1 MSTQKNLTSLYI
13 NKVDSR
19 STYNK
24 MKQQGLTQDGQLYLV
39 EEEVSIDNIPEL
51 QETLDNKVDKVS
63 GKGLSTNDYNATE
76 KSHVQTAYEHS
87 QATHAPSNAEANQNA
102 YSNIKVGT
110 TTVSAKST
118 TDTIT
123 LEAGDNVTLTPDA
136 TNKKVTI
143 KATNTVYSHPTHTA
157 KTNGFYKVT
166 VDSLGHV
173 SDTTAVSKSDI
184 TALGIPSQDTVYEEA
199 SSSSAGIMK
208 LYTSTG
214 TNTDGT
220 MTQSAIKSALDGK
233 AASSHGHSASDITS
247 GTLSIARGGTGATT
261 VADARTNL
269 NVYSKDETDTKLGK
283 KANLKHKHIVSDVV
297 DLGVV
302 EGTGYT
308 YDDNGVTA
316 NGTQAVIDIASG
328 GTGAITASG
337 ALANL
342 GALPVQ
348 DLSVNTTAPGTANY
362 GRTLTVTSASSDKYY
377 IGIDEYGK
385 LWGGQATNNASS
397 ITWYPAIM
405 NNSNNGKVSITA
417 SSFEINN
424 ATLYVHSSAIWAP
437 WLSLKSGNTMYFYPN
452 DQTELYAWMDK
463 QTTGVRFC
471 PQADAK
477 GAIGHNNYRWNSIY
491 SSNGTI
497 QTSDRRKKKD
507 ISDDISVYKDI
518 LSEITPVRYRYND
531 IEGDKIRIGFIAQD
545 LDSLFE
551 KHGLDPR
558 DFAAIRLDD
567 VDPTDIIPDG
577 KVYGLSYEGFV
588 ALNTALIQDLQKE
601 NAKLKSRLS
610 ALEEKLEDSNV
621 G

>member
-1 MSTQKNLTSLYI
+1 MASKNIKTRIKYKRDTSANWTKNDPVLLNGEIVIVDTANGETRTKTGDGTSKYSALPFDDEAMRNLVN
-13 NKVDSR
+13 NKV
-19 STYNK
+19 
-24 MKQQGLTQDGQLYLV
+24 
-39 EEEVSIDNIPEL
+39 E
-51 QETLDNKVDKVS
+51 KVT

-118 TDTIT
+118 TDTVT

-143 KATNTVYSHPTHTA
+143 KATDTVYSHPTHTA

-233 AASSHGHSASDITS
+233 A
-247 GTLSIARGGTGATT
+247 
-261 VADARTNL
+261 N
-269 NVYSKDETDTKLGK
+269 SKH
-283 KANLKHKHIVSDVV
+283 NHIVSDVV

-316 NGTQAVIDIASG
+316 SGTQAVIDIASG

>member
-118 TDTIT
+118 TDTVT

-233 AASSHGHSASDITS
+233 A
-247 GTLSIARGGTGATT
+247 
-261 VADARTNL
+261 N
-269 NVYSKDETDTKLGK
+269 SKH
-283 KANLKHKHIVSDVV
+283 NHIVSDVV

>member
-24 MKQQGLTQDGQLYLV
+24 MKQQGLTQDDQLYLV
-39 EEEVSIDNIPEL
+39 EEEVSIDDIPEL

-87 QATHAPSNAEANQNA
+87 QATHAPSNAEANVQ
-102 YSNIKVGT
+102 S
-110 TTVSAKST
+110 
-118 TDTIT
+118 DW
-123 LEAGDNVTLTPDA
+123 NVTNTSSDAYIKNKPGTGTSATSGLT
-136 TNKKVTI
+136 KI
-143 KATNTVYSHPTHTA
+143 YTA
-157 KTNGFYKVT
+157 
-166 VDSLGHV
+166 
-173 SDTTAVSKSDI
+173 
-184 TALGIPSQDTVYEEA
+184 
-199 SSSSAGIMK
+199 
-208 LYTSTG
+208 TG

-220 MTQSAIKSALDGK
+220 MTQKAITDALGGKSDSNHNHDGRYYTETEIDTKLDGK
-233 AASSHGHSASDITS
+233 AK
-247 GTLSIARGGTGATT
+247 
-261 VADARTNL
+261 
-269 NVYSKDETDTKLGK
+269 SKH
-283 KANLKHKHIVSDVV
+283 NHIMSDVL
-297 DLGVV
+297 DLNLV
-302 EGTGYT
+302 EGTGFSY
-308 YDDNGVTA
+308 NEGGVTA
-316 NGTQAVIDIASG
+316 SGTYAILNPSSGGTGVTSITENSVLFGKKITQTDLNEGNPYIGMGSLALPSTAGSFLRQGTSGAPYWSTPSETLTALGTIPIASG
-328 GTGAITASG
+328 GTGATTASG

-362 GRTLTVTSASSDKYY
+362 GRTLTVTSADSDKYY

-385 LWGGQATNNASS
+385 LWGGQAINNASS
-397 ITWYPAIM
+397 ITWHPAIM
-405 NNSNNGKVSITA
+405 NNSNNGAVSITA

-424 ATLYVHSSAIWAP
+424 ATLYVHSSVIWAP
-437 WLSLKSGNTMYFYPN
+437 WLNLRSGNTMYFYPN